1 MKKPQIKT
9 IPYRCSKEKHRE
21 MLSMFKQ
28 NGTGFQ
34 KFMDEVSAA
43 ALAQWDLKKKWEAMK
58 RRAIPPKK
66 ATALLRRIQ
75 ARAKTKTNAA

>member
-1 MKKPQIKT
+1 MKKPVIKT

-21 MLSMFKQ
+21 LLTMLRQ

-43 ALAQWDLKKKWEAMK
+43 ALAQWDMKKRFEEMR
-58 RRAIPPKK
+58 RRAVPPKK
-66 ATALLRRIQ
+66 AVALLRRIQ
-75 ARAKTKTNAA
+75 ARRKTAAA